1 MMVASPENQD
11 PSITNVGGDDNSKNN
26 TSIPTHVASSTATS
40 ADNLSTSSSSSR
52 QQLGVLGIGLIMEEV
67 GKGARLVFRYP
78 ASPPPYFFLQQ
89 SSTSSSSSHQSVHQA
104 ESRNKNGTDYY
115 NMIQRRGMMKSST
128 TNTNTTNN
136 NASGSQNKNK
146 IGNPSSSDGN
156 SSSSGS
162 IDLFFDL
169 PARVL
174 SKLFRPKRPLC
185 GQPLT
190 LNVSGTTFCC
200 RAELFDSQPSTIGGG
215 EGSSSSNHPLVLFSV
230 IVALAPLAKSTTSVT
245 NKETQQHDHNTVRH
259 DAAFNTITT
268 IHRNLAR
275 LCRVLT
281 REELRCRYVSRQCN
295 MLLEI
300 RKEYE
305 SKVSADYHAS
315 LLDGSDGSGKGGA
328 ANNKSNTSTQ
338 AGDSKNVDNALPG
351 PPLSP
356 KDPKRTSTT
365 TTITKEK
372 TRTKS
377 VGDDDEANLPEMTRT
392 QRREYV
398 QTLIEILIAQSP
410 PPVVNDDT
418 DDDLDGDI
426 ELQGNL
432 ARELANV
439 FHWIS
444 SPSTVNASL
453 SRAHE
458 NVVYVNRHV
467 AVPLDPVIMPQ
478 SALSSESTIQT
489 QYSIQP
495 SHTLLFPNVS
505 ATEVL
510 DGLMEGQQ
518 TFGVNEI
525 TASPSITQSLCRI
538 LPYIQPRKSLNEISY
553 DAGLPLPHA
562 LEAASWLIKFGICVT
577 AMPVLRK
584 NKYVCADG
592 VVQRMAELALPF
604 WQNFG
609 VRSQDC
615 KFHWGG
621 KNGEETTT
629 GAPHIFVVVS
639 ALTSKASS
647 SASPTLGE
655 AIESLCGAGD
665 TNNNAVSP
673 HIKRRNSYHYGEN
686 RSSGMSSSMHKSN
699 PSLGVMDSA
708 TVVEE
713 MAVWLIAN
721 RVIIYFAKYI

>member
-1 MMVASPENQD
+1 MVVSIENQD
-11 PSITNVGGDDNSKNN
+11 PSITTTNVNGDDSKNN
-26 TSIPTHVASSTATS
+26 TSTSIPTHVASSTSTT
-40 ADNLSTSSSSSR
+40 ADLSTASSSSR

-78 ASPPPYFFLQQ
+78 ASPPPYFLQ
-89 SSTSSSSSHQSVHQA
+89 SSTSSSSHQSAVQA
-104 ESRNKNGTDYY
+104 ESKSRNNGNDYY
-115 NMIQRRGMMKSST
+115 NMIQRRGMKSSST
-128 TNTNTTNN
+128 TNTTTTNN
-136 NASGSQNKNK
+136 ASVSQNKNK
-146 IGNPSSSDGN
+146 IGNQSSSERNG
-156 SSSSGS
+156 SSGS

-200 RAELFDSQPSTIGGG
+200 RAELFDSQPSTIGG
-215 EGSSSSNHPLVLFSV
+215 EGTSSSSNQHPLVLFSV
-230 IVALAPLAKSTTSVT
+230 IVALAPLAESTTTLVT
-245 NKETQQHDHNTVRH
+245 NKETPQQHDNDTNLVATSEGVRH

-268 IHRNLAR
+268 IHRNLTR

-315 LLDGSDGSGKGGA
+315 LLDGSDGSGGKGGGTN
-328 ANNKSNTSTQ
+328 NNKSNTSSSTQ
-338 AGDSKNVDNALPG
+338 AGDSKNVDNAPG

-410 PPVVNDDT
+410 PPVNDNT
-418 DDDLDGDI
+418 DDDVDGDI

-444 SPSTVNASL
+444 SPSTINASL
-453 SRAHE
+453 SREYE

-467 AVPLDPVIMPQ
+467 AVPLDPVMLPQ
-478 SALSSESTIQT
+478 SAQSSESTIQT
-489 QYSIQP
+489 QQYSIKP

-510 DGLMEGQQ
+510 NGLMEGQ

-525 TASPSITQSLCRI
+525 SASPSITQSLCRI
-538 LPYIQPRKSLNEISY
+538 LPCIQPRKSLNEISY

-562 LEAASWLIKFGICVT
+562 LEAASWLINIGICVT

-621 KNGEETTT
+621 TSNGRETT

-639 ALTSKASS
+639 ALTSKANS

-655 AIESLCGAGD
+655 AIESLCGVGGTSD
-665 TNNNAVSP
+665 D
-673 HIKRRNSYHYGEN
+673 IKRRNSYHYGEN
-686 RSSGMSSSMHKSN
+686 RSSVMSSSTHKSFN
-699 PSLGVMDSA
+699 TSLGAMDSA
-708 TVVEE
+708 TVAEE

-721 RVIIYFAKYI
+721 RVII